1 MDPLI
6 TAEQVSATVTDM
18 VGAAV
23 TRVHRLQGSVA
34 NQDFVVDLADRTRLV
49 LKAGPAAEIAA
60 EA

>member
-1 MDPLI
+1 
-6 TAEQVSATVTDM
+6 M